1 MLVAVDCFINL
12 VWRLYMVDFLLYIFN
27 GDVCLM
33 IFGCAGLLGAIV
45 FFTEYWWVDWAADKL
60 IKLKEKMKRKKK

>member
-1 MLVAVDCFINL
+1 
-12 VWRLYMVDFLLYIFN
+12 MVDFLLYMFN

-33 IFGCAGLLGAIV
+33 IFGCAGVLAAIV

-60 IKLKEKMKRKKK
+60 TRLKEKMKRKKK